1 MVALLSFV
9 LGASIKESGENLS
22 EQAECRGACSLARDE
37 RSRTGV
43 KVRYGL
49 LSKTAPQA
57 VNETAH
63 LNRHKENHWII
74 CYKPAIIHLNNLACL
89 GK

>member
-22 EQAECRGACSLARDE
+22 EQAEFRGACSLARDE

-57 VNETAH
+57 VNDNCTFKSAQGEPLDYLLQTS
-63 LNRHKENHWII
+63 
-74 CYKPAIIHLNNLACL
+74 NNSFE
-89 GK
+89 